1 MLSCVEEIHHSARD
15 AKGGGVVFFLSSLPL
30 KIVFGD
36 DCALTLSP
44 GSYNWNSGNNCGNDA
59 VR

>member
-30 KIVFGD
+30 KTALGD
-36 DCALTLSP
+36 NSAFALSL
-44 GSYNWNSGNNCGNDA
+44 GSYNWNSGNNCANDA
-59 VR
+59 